1 MANHSFGGTVDTQ
14 CFTGVLAISTSIS
27 IYKAWKSIRELKID
41 VHREWVLRTWAYAG
55 SILSLR
61 IVMVTLII
69 GIDAICPTR
78 FHFVLSCEELAYLY
92 RPYPSRLA
100 SLATRYPSC
109 ASLGNGTGSAAVF
122 VAVPANLAQ
131 PENRTAISNLVF
143 GASGVV

>member
-1 MANHSFGGTVDTQ
+1 
-14 CFTGVLAISTSIS
+14 
-27 IYKAWKSIRELKID
+27 
-41 VHREWVLRTWAYAG
+41 
-55 SILSLR
+55 
-61 IVMVTLII
+61 MVTLII
-69 GIDAICPTR
+69 GIDAICPNR

-143 GASGVV
+143 GASGVVGYIINVFLLEVYFRKTKGESERLRMVSEVRRRAAGLEKKEQ